1 MGLQLLLRVNDRN
14 FRTRDPPVFWSPS
27 KKSERKNATTKPGI
41 QQWKRKATAERHQSP
56 SLASSTQKSSD
67 AQAYIFGTARSWLI
81 EGEVSA
87 LAALVQPREFISF
100 VSRPSYLDL
109 LSLNVIDLKYV

>member
-1 MGLQLLLRVNDRN
+1 MASATTTRDRN
-14 FRTRDPPVFWSPS
+14 FRTRDPQCFGAHP
-27 KKSERKNATTKPGI
+27 RKVNAKTQPQHKPGI

-67 AQAYIFGTARSWLI
+67 AQAYFGTARSWLI